1 MMMPASPQAK
11 RALDPGWADARRSG
25 AVAWPFDRIAGLAAL
40 GVAAGGFCYSIAFVV
55 ALDEDARFWLYAQAL
70 LLLVGGLFGS
80 ALFVALYERLR
91 SVDAAFALWA
101 LVLGVVG
108 ALGSTLHGGYNL
120 ANLAN
125 PPETSTPGL
134 PSQVDP
140 RGLGTFALT
149 GLAIALVSWLALRG
163 GVFPRLLAYL
173 GLVAAALL
181 VWVYIGRLT
190 ILDPESAGVLPFA
203 VLLGFVVNPAWYAWI
218 GLSLLRTTGPGTRV

>member
-1 MMMPASPQAK
+1 MMPAFCYAK
-11 RALDPGWADARRSG
+11 RALDRGRGGARRSC
-25 AVAWPFDRIAGLAAL
+25 AVTWPFDRFAGLAAL
-40 GVAAGGFCYSIAFVV
+40 AVAAGGLCYSIAFVV
-55 ALDEDARFWLYAQAL
+55 SLDEDARFWLYAQAL
-70 LLLVGGLFGS
+70 LLLVGGLAGS

-91 SVDAAFALWA
+91 AVDAAFALWA

-108 ALGSTLHGGYNL
+108 ALGSALHGGYNL

-149 GLAIALVSWLALRG
+149 GLAVALVSWLALRG
-163 GVFPRLLAYL
+163 GAFPRLLAYL
-173 GLVAAALL
+173 GLLAAVLL

-203 VLLGFVVNPAWYAWI
+203 VLLGFVVNPAWYAWV
-218 GLSLLRTTGPGTRV
+218 GLTLLRAAGSGTRV